1 MQTVSVQAGRVAG
14 SLQAPTSKSF
24 MQRVVAAAVANKQ
37 YVTIRNFGTS
47 NDDVAAMNIATQLG
61 AIITPINDTT
71 ISINASN
78 ATVHQPTQIHCGES
92 GLGIRMFTPIMCLY
106 QHPVEIHGTGSL
118 VGRPMHF
125 FDEVL
130 PQVGVSYSSQNGY
143 VPLQVK
149 GPLMPAN
156 ITIDGSLSSQ
166 FLTGL
171 LYGYS
176 VAINSAAQPTEAVI
190 TVQNLA
196 SKPYIDLT
204 LAVMQQMGMLVPTHH
219 NYEQFVFN
227 NAKPAVLPSKVDITV
242 EGDWSGAAFLLVAGA
257 IAGEVCLQGLQAFS
271 TQADKAV
278 LQAIMQTGATLSIEE
293 NTTTVKTVSNLQPF
307 HFNATHCPDLFPPLA
322 VLAAFCQGKSVIEG
336 VGRLAHKESN
346 RGLTL
351 QRQLGAMG
359 VSITLQDDLMI
370 IDGGRALTGATVS
383 SEHDHRIAMACAVA
397 ALKASG
403 TTTITDADAINK
415 SYPNF
420 YQHIKALGAV
430 ISPL

>member
-1 MQTVSVQAGRVAG
+1 MQTVSVQTSKVAG

-37 YVTIRNFGTS
+37 QVTIRNFGSS

-61 AIITPINDTT
+61 ATITTIDDTT
-71 ISINASN
+71 IHINASN
-78 ATVHQPTQIHCGES
+78 ATVNSPTQIHCGES

-106 QHPVEIHGTGSL
+106 GHAVEINGTGSL
-118 VGRPMHF
+118 VNRPMHF

-130 PQVGVSYSSQNGY
+130 PQLGVTYSSRSGFL
-143 VPLQVK
+143 PLQVQ
-149 GPLMPAN
+149 GPLIPAN

-171 LYGYS
+171 LYAYS
-176 VAINSAAQPTEAVI
+176 VAINSSPVPVTAVI

-204 LAVMQQMGMLVPTHH
+204 LAVMQQMGMLVPT
-219 NYEQFVFN
+219 NQFYERFVFS
-227 NAKPAVLPSKVDITV
+227 NAKPAKLPTKVDIQV

-257 IAGEVCLQGLQAFS
+257 IAGEVSLNGLQAFS
-271 TQADKAV
+271 TQADKEV

-293 NTTTVKTVSNLQPF
+293 NRTTVTGPPTLQPF
-307 HFNATHCPDLFPPLA
+307 HFNATDCPDLFPPLA
-322 VLAAFCQGKSVIEG
+322 VLAAFCKGKSVIEG
-336 VGRLAHKESN
+336 VGRLTHKESN

-351 QRQLGAMG
+351 QRQLGAIG

-370 IDGGRALTGATVS
+370 IDGGRPLTGTTVS

-403 TTTITDADAINK
+403 TTIITQADAINK

-420 YQHIKALGAV
+420 YQHISALGAV
-430 ISPL
+430 VSSL